1 MSVILE
7 KECIILNLD
16 TQNKEEILQQMSE
29 RLHKAGRVTDL
40 DDFLANVKNREELE
54 PTAIGDEIGMPHGK
68 TDSVTTPS
76 ICFAR
81 LKEPIVWNLETKE
94 EAKII
99 IMIAVPA
106 NESANHLQIISQL
119 ARNLMHDDF
128 KKTLANGD
136 EETIYTTINTILVKE

>member
-68 TDSVTTPS
+68 GEKQWL
-76 ICFAR
+76 I
-81 LKEPIVWNLETKE
+81 
-94 EAKII
+94 
-99 IMIAVPA
+99 
-106 NESANHLQIISQL
+106 
-119 ARNLMHDDF
+119 
-128 KKTLANGD
+128 
-136 EETIYTTINTILVKE
+136 